1 MSELDTPVASS
12 GEGGFLTKLPTILWE
27 RRWWVL
33 VPTIL
38 LFLAG
43 CLAAL
48 LLPTSYESRAVVLVE
63 SQSLYGQPEN
73 NDEDNEIDRRIARI
87 RQQLMSRPDLVELIQ
102 TNNLYD
108 VSSNRVP
115 LSKLVDRLRDATTIA
130 AVDANI
136 SAGSRGRAGQSSIA
150 FALSVTY
157 PRPDLAQL
165 IAQTFTDRLL
175 KLSATQSADEAQN
188 SVRVLEDQA
197 ATVQQQLD
205 GVEARIRTVTGQTG
219 AALAAA
225 TSLGG
230 GATNSGVYDTQI
242 STLQRENAQ
251 LRGQIG
257 SVALERDPGIVAAEA
272 RLAAARAQF
281 SDNHPDVLL
290 ARNQLAAARANA
302 AQVQTR
308 STEGTIQAQIAA
320 NNASIAQMQQARNA
334 ELGRAAQVAAA
345 QARGPAA
352 AAAVSQLQA
361 QAELYR
367 GNLGKISS
375 ALLTARSAAK
385 LTEEQRG
392 ERLTLIEPPV
402 SPDTPTSPNRP
413 LLIAGGLIAGA
424 ALGVFLAVLLELI
437 LHPIRSVAAIKAVTG
452 APPLA
457 VVPKLSSRDNRRAKK
472 RRRLRLPFVRRRAG
486 QTS

>member
-1 MSELDTPVASS
+1 MSEVDTPAASS
-12 GEGGFLTKLPTILWE
+12 GDGGLVAKLPTILWE
-27 RRWWVL
+27 RRWWVII
-33 VPTIL
+33 PTVV

-43 CLAAL
+43 CVAAL
-48 LLPTSYESRAVVLVE
+48 LLPTSYQSRAVVLVE
-63 SQSLYGQPEN
+63 SQTLYGQPES

-108 VSSNRVP
+108 VSSNREP
-115 LSKLVDRLRDATTIA
+115 LSKLVDRLRDATNIS

-136 SAGSRGRAGQSSIA
+136 SAGARGRAGQSSIA
-150 FALSVTY
+150 FALTFNY

-165 IAQTFTDRLL
+165 VAQTFTDRLL

-225 TSLGG
+225 SSMGG

-251 LRGQIG
+251 LRGQLG
-257 SVALERDPGIVAAEA
+257 SAALERDPAIVAAEA
-272 RLAAARAQF
+272 RLAAALAQY
-281 SDNHPDVLL
+281 SDSHPDVAL
-290 ARNQLAAARANA
+290 ARAQLAAARANA
-302 AQVQTR
+302 SQLQVR
-308 STEGTIQAQIAA
+308 STQGTIQAQISV
-320 NNASIAQMQQARNA
+320 NSASIAQLQQARNA
-334 ELGRAAQVAAA
+334 ELGRASQLAAA
-345 QARGPAA
+345 QAQGPAA
-352 AAAVSQLQA
+352 AATVSQLQS

-367 GNLGKISS
+367 GSLGKISS
-375 ALLTARSAAK
+375 ALLTARSTAK

-402 SPDTPTSPNRP
+402 APDTPTSPNRP
-413 LLIAGGLIAGA
+413 LLIAGGL
-424 ALGVFLAVLLELI
+424 ALGAMLGVALALLLELV
-437 LHPIRSVAAIKAVTG
+437 LHPIRSVAAVKAVTG
-452 APPLA
+452 VAPLA
-457 VVPKLSSRDNRRAKK
+457 VIPKLSARQQQPPKRWRFPFRRGPA
-472 RRRLRLPFVRRRAG
+472 RQAI
-486 QTS
+486 